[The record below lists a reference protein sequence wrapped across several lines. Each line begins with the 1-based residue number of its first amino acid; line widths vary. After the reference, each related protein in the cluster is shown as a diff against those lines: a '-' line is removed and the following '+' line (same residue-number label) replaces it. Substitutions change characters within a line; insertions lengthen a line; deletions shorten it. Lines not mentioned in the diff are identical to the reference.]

1 MKVTAT
7 FHGGMA
13 ATVEARG
20 HSVAVDEPPE
30 AGGED
35 EGFMPTE
42 LLFAGL
48 ASCFALALGHAAR
61 KRDVDLQGLKV
72 TVTAERPGKELRYD
86 SVVVTAQ
93 ARAPQDKLQDLVD
106 KAARLCWVS
115 NTFARPPQIEYR
127 ATEVP

>member
-20 HSVAVDEPPE
+20 HCVEVDEPSE

-72 TVTAERPGKELRYD
+72 TVTAERPGRELRYD
-86 SVVVTAQ
+86 QVVVTAQ
-93 ARAPQDKLQDLVD
+93 ARAPQDALQDLVD

-115 NTFARPPQIEYR
+115 NTFAQPPQIEYR

>member
-7 FHGGMA
+7 FHGGYA

-20 HSVAVDEPPE
+20 HTVEVDEPPE
-30 AGGED
+30 AGGAD

-48 ASCFALALGHAAR
+48 ASCFALALGFAAR
-61 KRDVDLQGLKV
+61 KRDVDLPELKV
-72 TVTAERPGKELRYD
+72 EVTAERPGSELRYD
-86 SVVVTAQ
+86 TVVVTAS
-93 ARAPQDKLQDLVD
+93 ARAPHDQLEDLVR

-115 NTFARPPQIEYR
+115 NTFAQPPHISYR